1 MTDINIPFS
10 EEEISYAPEALKLI
24 TMMFEDA
31 RHVLEFHD
39 AYNKAEVLA
48 QLDTIVSLLEPALMA
63 GGAIIQ
69 GTIEINEM
77 TKDPS
82 MQ

>member
-10 EEEISYAPEALKLI
+10 EEEISYAPEALK
-24 TMMFEDA
+24 
-31 RHVLEFHD
+31 
-39 AYNKAEVLA
+39 
-48 QLDTIVSLLEPALMA
+48 LMA

>member
-10 EEEISYAPEALKLI
+10 EEEISYAPEALKLVA
-24 TMMFEDA
+24 MMFEDA
-31 RHVLEFHD
+31 RHVLEFPD